1 VEVSLQLSEEL
12 GRDPMPCAEDVEE
25 VEASVLSVV
34 VGTKLCVVNL
44 PIVRDEA
51 GVSLQLSLTLEGV
64 ALLGA
69 GEMCEE
75 LREVSAPWPVDVD
88 DGRLMTYG
96 PQEVEVAV
104 RPSVEDMLED
114 ETEVLV

>member
-1 VEVSLQLSEEL
+1 MEVSLQLSEEL

-88 DGRLMTYG
+88 DGRLMTY
-96 PQEVEVAV
+96 VEVAV

>member
-1 VEVSLQLSEEL
+1 
-12 GRDPMPCAEDVEE
+12 MPCAEDVEE

-88 DGRLMTYG
+88 DGRLMTY
-96 PQEVEVAV
+96 VEVAV

>member
-1 VEVSLQLSEEL
+1 
-12 GRDPMPCAEDVEE
+12 MPCAEYVEE

-88 DGRLMTYG
+88 DGRLMTY
-96 PQEVEVAV
+96 VEVAV

>member
-1 VEVSLQLSEEL
+1 
-12 GRDPMPCAEDVEE
+12 M
-25 VEASVLSVV
+25 
-34 VGTKLCVVNL
+34 
-44 PIVRDEA
+44 RDEA

-88 DGRLMTYG
+88 DGRLMTY
-96 PQEVEVAV
+96 VEVAV